1 MTKKTLADMT
11 QKTALEIL
19 KMGQNVFLTGP
30 AGSGKTFVL
39 NQYIEYLKRQGI
51 EVAVTA
57 STGIAATHMN
67 GQTIH
72 AWSGIGIREALT
84 WKEAKELATDGELH
98 ARYRRTKVL
107 IIDEISMLDADRLD
121 AVEQVCRATKDPFLP
136 FGGLQVVLCGD
147 FFQLPPISKGGKK
160 ARFAFESAAWQTMNV
175 KICYLEEQH
184 RHEDDRL
191 KSLLNAIRSGKVT
204 EDIYAILEERVQ
216 ALRSEEI
223 LSNDVAKL
231 FTHNA
236 DVDVL
241 NDHRLHR
248 IEGQAYAYTMK
259 SWGKKQLVETLQ
271 KNCLAP
277 ERLVLKIGAQVMFV
291 KNNFENGYV
300 NGTLGRVI
308 AFNEETKL
316 PIIETFSGR
325 EVAVTSTE
333 WQLSDGDEVV
343 ASIEQLPLRL
353 AWAVTVHKSQGMSL
367 DAAEIDL
374 RKSFEFGMGYVAL
387 SRVRRLS
394 GLYIRGLNE
403 QSLQVHPIVRERDH
417 ALRQESKETI
427 AEFGALSKEDRLR
440 KQVEFAGAPKKITK
454 EAKRDTASLHASP
467 IDQLRKKKPQ
477 AYKSWSDAEDEKL
490 RREYNTRKRISELAQ
505 IFSRTEGAIRARL
518 KKLGLK
524 E

>member
-1 MTKKTLADMT
+1 MT

-30 AGSGKTFVL
+30 AGSGKTFIL
-39 NQYIEYLKRQGI
+39 NQYIEYLKQQGI

-72 AWSGIGIREALT
+72 AWSGIGIREGLT
-84 WKEAKELATDGELH
+84 WQEAKELATDGELH

-147 FFQLPPISKGGKK
+147 FFQLPPVSKGGKK
-160 ARFAFESAAWQTMNV
+160 ARFAFEGAAWQAMGV

-204 EDIYAILEERVQ
+204 EDTYAILEERVE
-216 ALRSEEI
+216 ALQSEEMPA
-223 LSNDVAKL
+223 NDVAKL

-248 IEGQAYAYTMK
+248 IEGQAYAYSMK
-259 SWGKKQLVETLQ
+259 SWGKKKLVETLQ

-277 ERLVLKIGAQVMFV
+277 ERLVLKVGAQVMFV

-300 NGTLGRVI
+300 NGTLGRI
-308 AFNEETKL
+308 TSFNEETKM
-316 PIIETFSGR
+316 PVVETFAGR
-325 EVAVTSTE
+325 EVVVTSAE

-403 QSLQVHPIVRERDH
+403 QALQVHPTVQARD
-417 ALRQESKETI
+417 AELRQESDQAKN
-427 AEFGALSKEDRLR
+427 EFAALPKGERLQ
-440 KQVEFAGAPKKITK
+440 KQVAFAGPLKKGSDISKQSISQPKLSSIEK
-454 EAKRDTASLHASP
+454 
-467 IDQLRKKKPQ
+467 LRKKKPK
-477 AYKSWSDAEDEKL
+477 AYKGWSDEEDRKL
-490 RREYNTRKRISELAQ
+490 RREYGIGKKTAELAR
-505 IFSRTEGAIRARL
+505 IFSRTDGAIRARL

-524 E
+524 S

>member
-1 MTKKTLADMT
+1 MT
-11 QKTALEIL
+11 QKTAIEIL

-57 STGIAATHMN
+57 STGIAATHMS

-84 WKEAKELATDGELH
+84 WQEAKELATDGELH
-98 ARYRRTKVL
+98 ARYRRTRVL

-147 FFQLPPISKGGKK
+147 FFQLPPVSKGGKK
-160 ARFAFESAAWQTMNV
+160 ARFAFESGAWQAMGV

-204 EDIYAILEERVQ
+204 EDTYTILEERVR
-216 ALRSEEI
+216 ALQSEEV

-248 IEGQAYAYTMK
+248 IDGQAYAYTMK
-259 SWGKKQLVETLQ
+259 SWGKKKLVETLQ

-277 ERLVLKIGAQVMFV
+277 ERLVLKVGAQVMFV

-300 NGTLGRVI
+300 NGTLGRI
-308 AFNEETKL
+308 ANFDETTKL
-316 PIIETFSGR
+316 PIVETFAGR
-325 EVAVTSTE
+325 MVAVASAE
-333 WQLSDGDEVV
+333 WQLSDGDEVA

-403 QSLQVHPIVRERDH
+403 QALQVHPTVRERD
-417 ALRQESKETI
+417 AELRQESDRAK
-427 AEFGALSKEDRLR
+427 AEFAALPKDERLQ
-440 KQVEFAGAPKKITK
+440 KQADFAGPPKKGSK
-454 EAKRDTASLHASP
+454 EAKRSSSEKKESSIET
-467 IDQLRKKKPQ
+467 LRKKKPK
-477 AYKSWSDAEDEKL
+477 AYKGWSDEEDRRL
-490 RREYNTRKRISELAQ
+490 RREYGIGKKLSELAA

>member
-1 MTKKTLADMT
+1 MT
-11 QKTALEIL
+11 QETALEIL

-39 NQYIEYLKRQGI
+39 NRYIEYLKQQGL

-72 AWSGIGIREALT
+72 AWSGIGIRESLT
-84 WKEAKELATDGELH
+84 WQEAKELAADGELH

-147 FFQLPPISKGGKK
+147 FFQLPPVSKGKQHV
-160 ARFAFESAAWQTMNV
+160 RFAFEGAAWQAMHLKV
-175 KICYLEEQH
+175 CYLEEQY

-191 KSLLNAIRSGKVT
+191 KRLLNAIRSGMVNDET
-204 EDIYAILEERVQ
+204 YAILEERVR
-216 ALRSEEI
+216 ALQSETV
-223 LSNDVAKL
+223 SSGDVAKL
-231 FTHNA
+231 YTHNA
-236 DVDVL
+236 DVDIL
-241 NDHRLHR
+241 NDLRLHR

-259 SWGKKQLVETLQ
+259 AWGKRKLVETLK

-277 ERLVLKIGAQVMFV
+277 ERLVLKVGAQVMFV

-300 NGTLGRVI
+300 NGTLGHVI
-308 AFNEETKL
+308 GFEEKTKL
-316 PIIETFSGR
+316 PVVKTFSGR
-325 EVAVTSTE
+325 EVSVTATE
-333 WQLSDGDEVV
+333 WQLIDREEVA

-374 RKSFEFGMGYVAL
+374 RKSFEYGMGYVAL

-394 GLYIRGLNE
+394 GLYIRGFNA
-403 QSLQVHPIVRERDH
+403 QALQVHPTVRARDQG
-417 ALRQESKETI
+417 LREESHQV
-427 AEFGALSKEDRLR
+427 R
-440 KQVEFAGAPKKITK
+440 VEFSTLPEDKRQRQQVAFAGPIQKGNRYSTRKDTETNHSAIKK
-454 EAKRDTASLHASP
+454 
-467 IDQLRKKKPQ
+467 LRKKRSH
-477 AYKSWSDAEDEKL
+477 AYRTWSDDEDKKL
-490 RREYNTRKRISELAQ
+490 KREYGIGKTNAVLALM
-505 IFSRTEGAIRARL
+505 FLRTEGAIRARL

>member
-1 MTKKTLADMT
+1 MT

-39 NQYIEYLKRQGI
+39 NQYIDFLKQQKV
-51 EVAVTA
+51 EVAITA
-57 STGIAATHMN
+57 STGIAATHMG

-72 AWSGIGIREALT
+72 AWSGIGIRDALT
-84 WKEAKELATDGELH
+84 WQEAKELATDGELH

-147 FFQLPPISKGGKK
+147 FFQLPPVGTSKKPV
-160 ARFAFESAAWQTMNV
+160 RFAFESRAWQAMNV

-184 RHEDDRL
+184 RHEDDQL
-191 KSLLNAIRSGKVT
+191 KNLLNAIRSGKVT
-204 EDIYAILEERVQ
+204 DDTYTILEERVR
-216 ALRSEEI
+216 ALQSEEI
-223 LSNDVAKL
+223 VSGDVAKL

-241 NDHRLHR
+241 NDLRLHK
-248 IEGQAYAYTMK
+248 IDGQAYAYTMK
-259 SWGKKQLVETLQ
+259 SWGKRKLVEVLQ

-277 ERLVLKIGAQVMFV
+277 ERLVLKVGAQVMFV

-300 NGTLGRVI
+300 NGTLGRVVR
-308 AFNEETKL
+308 FNEVTKM
-316 PIIETFSGR
+316 PIIETFAGR
-325 EVAVTSTE
+325 EVTVTSAE
-333 WQLSDGDEVV
+333 WQLSDGDEIV

-403 QSLQVHPIVRERDH
+403 RALQVHPTVQEQDV
-417 ALRQESKETI
+417 ALRRASDKTRT
-427 AEFGALSKEDRLR
+427 EFSLLSKEERRRQQIAFSGPVKKR
-440 KQVEFAGAPKKITK
+440 KSEPVKDQKK
-454 EAKRDTASLHASP
+454 ESASP
-467 IDQLRKKKPQ
+467 IRQLRKKKPQ
-477 AYKSWSDAEDEKL
+477 AYKGWTDDEDKRL
-490 RREYNTRKRISELAQ
+490 KREYGIGKKISEIALT
-505 IFSRTEGAIRARL
+505 FSRTEGAIRARL

>member
-1 MTKKTLADMT
+1 MT

-39 NQYIEYLKRQGI
+39 NQYIDFLKRQGV
-51 EVAVTA
+51 EVAITA

-72 AWSGIGIREALT
+72 AWSGIGIRDALT
-84 WKEAKELATDGELH
+84 WQEAKELATDGELH

-147 FFQLPPISKGGKK
+147 FFQLPPVGTNQKPV
-160 ARFAFESAAWQTMNV
+160 RFAFESRAWQAMNV
-175 KICYLEEQH
+175 KVCYLEEQH

-191 KSLLNAIRSGKVT
+191 KALLNAIRSGKVT
-204 EDIYAILEERVQ
+204 DDTYALLEERVQ
-216 ALRSEEI
+216 ALQSEEI
-223 LSNDVAKL
+223 ISGDVAKL

-241 NDHRLHR
+241 NDLRLHK
-248 IEGQAYAYTMK
+248 IDGQAYAYTMK
-259 SWGKKQLVETLQ
+259 SWGKKKLVETLQ

-277 ERLVLKIGAQVMFV
+277 ERLVLKVGAQVMFV

-300 NGTLGRVI
+300 NGTLGRVTG
-308 AFNEETKL
+308 FHDTTKM
-316 PIIETFSGR
+316 PIVETFAGR
-325 EVAVTSTE
+325 EVAVASAE
-333 WQLSDGDEVV
+333 WQLADGDEIV

-403 QSLQVHPIVRERDH
+403 RALQVHPVVQEKDG
-417 ALRQESKETI
+417 ALRQASDQVR
-427 AEFGALSKEDRLR
+427 AEFSAVSKEDRQR
-440 KQVEFAGAPKKITK
+440 QQVAFSGPVKKGNK
-454 EAKRDTASLHASP
+454 EPQKPVKKDPESSIKKL
-467 IDQLRKKKPQ
+467 QKKKPQ
-477 AYKSWSDAEDEKL
+477 AYKGWSDTEDKKL
-490 RREYNTRKRISELAQ
+490 KREYGIGKKISEIATL
-505 IFSRTEGAIRARL
+505 FSRTEGAIRARL